1 MKQYI
6 LMICMLFGLFL
17 QGQVGYVYT
26 EQDSVFVG
34 DQFEVKIEFSGF
46 SQEDIVEVQWD
57 TLDNLQF
64 IDYSD
69 TSYFDVD
76 FEIQSM
82 DFKGDDYLYEQ
93 EELIWQ
99 INDQDSPPSFAARFN
114 MTVWEM
120 CVLGIPGPIITLK
133 SGQIINLNPK
143 YILVKD
149 PLLAEIQDLAPSKG
163 IFREVVTVWDYV
175 LDYWW
180 MVSLWLAIIFA
191 LLYVRHW
198 RKKKE
203 KLAKEEVIIEEKE
216 PEPIIPAH
224 IIALEKLSDLKS
236 KKTWESEDD
245 KGFVSELTD
254 IIREYIENRFG
265 VLALEMTTTEITD
278 ALGKDL
284 LDNDQ
289 LGQLG
294 NTLNVS
300 DMIKFAKAKADS
312 NLYEQFVDE
321 AIDLV
326 KDTKENEI
334 ETTEE

>member
-1 MKQYI
+1 
-6 LMICMLFGLFL
+6 MICMLFGLAL
-17 QGQVGYVYT
+17 NSQVGYIYT

-34 DQFEVKIEFSGF
+34 DEFNVKLEFSGF
-46 SQEDIVEVQWD
+46 SKEDIVEVQWD
-57 TLDNLQF
+57 TLDKLQF
-64 IDYSD
+64 IDYQD

-76 FEIQSM
+76 FELQSS
-82 DFKGDDYLYEQ
+82 DFKGDDYLYSQ
-93 EELIWQ
+93 EELEWTI
-99 INDQDSPPSFAARFN
+99 DDEASPPTFAARFK

-120 CVLGIPGPIITLK
+120 CVLGIPGPTITLK
-133 SGQIINLNPK
+133 SGQEIILSPK
-143 YILVKD
+143 YLLVKD
-149 PLLAEIQDLAPSKG
+149 PLLAELQDFAPSKG
-163 IFREVVTVWDYV
+163 IFKEVVTLWDYV
-175 LDYWW
+175 VDYWW
-180 MVSLWLAIIFA
+180 MVSLWLAILLS
-191 LLYVRHW
+191 LLYLRHW

-203 KLAKEEVIIEEKE
+203 KLAQEEQVIEEVE

-224 IIALEKLSDLKS
+224 IIALEKLGDLKS
-236 KKTWESEDD
+236 NKSWESEND
-245 KGFVSELTD
+245 KMFVSDLTD

-265 VLALEMTTTEITD
+265 VLALEMTTSEITE

-284 LDNDQ
+284 LNNEQ

-294 NTLNVS
+294 NALNVS

-326 KDTKENEI
+326 KDTKENKV